1 MKDFYDRNGYFSPLK
16 IYNAEEANSFR
27 SKLENS
33 EKKIG
38 KLHYIVKTYT
48 IMKWVYEIATN
59 KILLDFVEEIIGK
72 NILLYNATFI
82 IKEPNTKTHVS
93 WHQDLT
99 YWGFD
104 DNEKQVS
111 AWLALSKADEVSGCM
126 QMIPGSHKNGFFEH
140 HSTEDKNNVLLRG
153 QTVSG
158 IDLSNSKSC
167 PLAPG
172 EASFHHGLTLH
183 SSKPNNSNDRRIGLN
198 FQYITPDMKQ
208 LKNKNDSAICVRG
221 EDKFNNFKIDKI
233 AKTDFDYTAYGNLL
247 DLNKQYIQTQNKK
260 QILN

>member
-221 EDKFNNFKIDKI
+221 EDKFNNFKTDKI
-233 AKTDFDYTAYGNLL
+233 AKTDFDYASYEHLL
-247 DLNKQYIQTQNKK
+247 ELNNQYIQTQNKK
-260 QILN
+260 

>member
-16 IYNAEEANSFR
+16 IYNAKEANFFR
-27 SKLENS
+27 NKLEDS
-33 EKKIG
+33 EKKLG

-183 SSKPNNSNDRRIGLN
+183 SSKPNISNDRRIGLN
-198 FQYITPDMKQ
+198 VQYITTDMKQ

-221 EDKFNNFKIDKI
+221 EDNFKNFQIDKI
-233 AKTDFDYTAYGNLL
+233 AKNDFDFDTYEYLL
-247 DLNKQYIQTQNKK
+247 KLNKKYIQIQNKK
-260 QILN
+260 

>member
-16 IYNAEEANSFR
+16 IYNAKEANFFR
-27 SKLENS
+27 SKLEDT

-104 DNEKQVS
+104 NNEKQVS
-111 AWLALSKADEVSGCM
+111 AWLALSKANDQSGCM
-126 QMIPGSHKNGFFEH
+126 QMVPGSHKNGFFEH
-140 HSTEDKNNVLLRG
+140 HSTEDKNNVLSRG
-153 QTVSG
+153 QTV
-158 IDLSNSKSC
+158 K
-167 PLAPG
+167 
-172 EASFHHGLTLH
+172 
-183 SSKPNNSNDRRIGLN
+183 
-198 FQYITPDMKQ
+198 
-208 LKNKNDSAICVRG
+208 V
-221 EDKFNNFKIDKI
+221 
-233 AKTDFDYTAYGNLL
+233 
-247 DLNKQYIQTQNKK
+247 
-260 QILN
+260 